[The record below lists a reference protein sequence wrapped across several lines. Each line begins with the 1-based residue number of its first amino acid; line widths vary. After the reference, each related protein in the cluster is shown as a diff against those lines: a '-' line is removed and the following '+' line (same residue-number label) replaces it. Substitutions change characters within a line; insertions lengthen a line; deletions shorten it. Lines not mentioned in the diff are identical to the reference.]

1 MQPVKVMLSSVARR
15 AFSTSQKSLAA
26 KQLTVREALNT
37 AMDEEMAR
45 DDRVFLMGE
54 EVAQYDGAYKV
65 SRGLWKKYGDH
76 RVVDTPITEMGF
88 TGIAVGAAMAGLRPI
103 CEFMTFNFSM
113 QAIDHVNLL
122 SRHPY
127 ADSVTRVYNKKSVGT
142 HFKTRRLALLQT
154 TMTRTPTSSIGDLP
168 IKREIIESPRNKW
181 LSEINDIL
189 DDIATPQE
197 IHAPT
202 SSTISHGKIEAH
214 RLIVIRRR
222 KMKKHK
228 LKKLR
233 KKMKFEWARLRQ
245 RREMRKEK
253 AFQAKLIAQI
263 KAGEA
268 FNAEKYVAE
277 QLRQANEV
285 PLPKLWKGRRLP
297 AFIIKEKLGIK

>member
-1 MQPVKVMLSSVARR
+1 MQPVKVIFSNVARR
-15 AFSTSQKSLAA
+15 AFSTSPKTLAA
-26 KQLTVREALNT
+26 KQITVREALNT
-37 AMDEEMAR
+37 ALDEEMAR

-88 TGIAVGAAMAGLRPI
+88 AGIAVGAAMAGLRPI

-113 QAIDHVNLL
+113 QAIDHVNLM
-122 SRHPY
+122 SNQTHPGSLNSLK
-127 ADSVTRVYNKKSVGT
+127 AYNSKDFRPYHISHASMLQPKK
-142 HFKTRRLALLQT
+142 
-154 TMTRTPTSSIGDLP
+154 PTSIGDLP
-168 IKREIIESPRNKW
+168 SRHEIIESPRQKW
-181 LSEINDIL
+181 LNEINDIL
-189 DDIATPQE
+189 DEPTTMHE
-197 IHAPT
+197 IQAPA
-202 SSTISHGKIEAH
+202 INNGKMEAA

-233 KKMKFEWARLRQ
+233 RKMKFEWAKVRQ

-253 AFQAKLIAQI
+253 AFQAKLIAQV

-268 FNAEKYVAE
+268 FNAEQYVEE
-277 QLRQANEV
+277 QLRKANEN
-285 PLPKLWKGRRLP
+285 PLPRYWKGRRLP

>member
-1 MQPVKVMLSSVARR
+1 MQPVKVIFSSVARR
-15 AFSTSQKSLAA
+15 AFSTSPKTLAA
-26 KQLTVREALNT
+26 KQITVREALNT
-37 AMDEEMAR
+37 ALDEEMAR

-88 TGIAVGAAMAGLRPI
+88 AGIAVGAAMAGLRPI

-113 QAIDHVNLL
+113 QAIDHVNLM
-122 SRHPY
+122 SSQTHP
-127 ADSVTRVYNKKSVGT
+127 DSLNSLKAHNSEGFRPYHISHSSMLQLKK
-142 HFKTRRLALLQT
+142 
-154 TMTRTPTSSIGDLP
+154 PTSIGDLP
-168 IKREIIESPRNKW
+168 SHHEIIESPRQKW
-181 LSEINDIL
+181 LNEINDIL
-189 DDIATPQE
+189 DEPTTMHE
-197 IHAPT
+197 IQAPA
-202 SSTISHGKIEAH
+202 INNGKMEAA

-233 KKMKFEWARLRQ
+233 RKMKFEWAKVRQ

-253 AFQAKLIAQI
+253 AFQAKLIAQV

-268 FNAEKYVAE
+268 FNAEQYVEE
-277 QLRQANEV
+277 QLRKANEN
-285 PLPKLWKGRRLP
+285 PLPRYWKGRRLP

>member
-1 MQPVKVMLSSVARR
+1 MQPVKVIFSSVARR
-15 AFSTSQKSLAA
+15 AFSTSTKTLAA
-26 KQLTVREALNT
+26 KQITVREALNT
-37 AMDEEMAR
+37 ALDEEMAR

-88 TGIAVGAAMAGLRPI
+88 AGIAVGAAMAGLRPI

-113 QAIDHVNLL
+113 QAIDHVNLM
-122 SRHPY
+122 SRQHIAGSLNNLNAYNTGLYSPY
-127 ADSVTRVYNKKSVGT
+127 HISQAS
-142 HFKTRRLALLQT
+142 LLQ
-154 TMTRTPTSSIGDLP
+154 PKKPASIGDLP
-168 IKREIIESPRNKW
+168 SRHEIIESPRNKW

-189 DDIATPQE
+189 DEPTTLHE
-197 IHAPT
+197 IQAPA
-202 SSTISHGKIEAH
+202 INNGKMEAA

-233 KKMKFEWARLRQ
+233 RKMKFEWAKVRQ

-253 AFQAKLIAQI
+253 AFQAQLIAQV

-268 FNAEKYVAE
+268 FNAEQYVEE
-277 QLRQANEV
+277 QLRKANEN
-285 PLPKLWKGRRLP
+285 PLPRYWKGRRLP

>member
-1 MQPVKVMLSSVARR
+1 MQPVKVIFSSVARR
-15 AFSTSQKSLAA
+15 AFSTSPKTLAA
-26 KQLTVREALNT
+26 KQITVREALNT
-37 AMDEEMAR
+37 ALDEEMAR

-88 TGIAVGAAMAGLRPI
+88 AGIAVGAAMAGLRPI

-113 QAIDHVNLL
+113 QAIDHVNLM
-122 SRHPY
+122 SSQTHPGSLNSLKTFNSEGFRPY
-127 ADSVTRVYNKKSVGT
+127 HINHASMLQPKK
-142 HFKTRRLALLQT
+142 
-154 TMTRTPTSSIGDLP
+154 PSSIGDLP
-168 IKREIIESPRNKW
+168 GRHEIIESPRQRW
-181 LSEINDIL
+181 LNDINNII
-189 DDIATPQE
+189 DEPTTMHE
-197 IHAPT
+197 IQAPAINN
-202 SSTISHGKIEAH
+202 SKMEAA

-233 KKMKFEWARLRQ
+233 RKMKFEWAKVRQ

-253 AFQAKLIAQI
+253 AFQAKLIAQV

-268 FNAEKYVAE
+268 FNAEQYVEE
-277 QLRQANEV
+277 QLRKANEN
-285 PLPKLWKGRRLP
+285 PLPRYWKGRRLP